1 MNLSLKSN
9 QKRTATQLNHFSHSF
24 PIIFLLSAMHFSR
37 SGSLLKIPPPF
48 SYSLISQAR
57 EQELKS
63 YQCFLARSYANV
75 KTVKFFGEVK
85 LEKSGI
91 SYKYFFQTLQRPQLT
106 TCHIVLLV
114 ISYFSISPTRCSA
127 YYKIM
132 TFNAASITHCLA
144 HINSTRDVNEYSR
157 GIFPLSLRLQQF
169 SLNSGYN
176 SSSAQVVTNED
187 NH

>member
-48 SYSLISQAR
+48 SLISQAR

-127 YYKIM
+127 YHKIM
-132 TFNAASITHCLA
+132 TFNAAFITHCLA
-144 HINSTRDVNEYSR
+144 HINSTRDVN
-157 GIFPLSLRLQQF
+157 G
-169 SLNSGYN
+169 
-176 SSSAQVVTNED
+176 
-187 NH
+187 